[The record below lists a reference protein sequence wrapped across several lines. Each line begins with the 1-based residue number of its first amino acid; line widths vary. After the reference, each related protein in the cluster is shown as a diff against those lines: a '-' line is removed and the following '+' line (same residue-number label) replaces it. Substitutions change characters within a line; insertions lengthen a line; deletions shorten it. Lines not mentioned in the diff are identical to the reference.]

1 MEKVTLNVNG
11 IKHTIDA
18 SPSDTLLWVL
28 REQLNL
34 TGTKYSCGKAIC
46 GSCTIHLDGVPARAC
61 ITPLASVGN
70 KEVTTIE
77 GISENGLHPVQ
88 KAWIEE
94 QVAQCGYCQSG
105 QIMQA
110 VALLNQ
116 KSKPTRDE
124 IVGYMKGNLCRCG
137 TYMRV
142 IKAIEKASE
151 IG

>member
-1 MEKVTLNVNG
+1 MEKMILKVNG
-11 IKHTIDA
+11 KSHEVEA
-18 SPSDTLLWVL
+18 APSDTLLWVI
-28 REQLNL
+28 REKLKL

-46 GSCTIHLDGVPARAC
+46 GSCTVHLDG
-61 ITPLASVGN
+61 TPVRSCVAPVASATN
-70 KEVTTIE
+70 KEITTIE
-77 GISENGLHPVQ
+77 GLSESGLHPVQ

-110 VALLNQ
+110 VALLN
-116 KSKPTRDE
+116 KNSNPSREE

-137 TYMRV
+137 AYMRI

-151 IG
+151 LG

>member
-1 MEKVTLNVNG
+1 MEKITLNVNG
-11 IKHTIDA
+11 SKHTIDA

-46 GSCTIHLDGVPARAC
+46 GSCTIHLDGVPTRAC
-61 ITPLASVGN
+61 ITPVASVGN

-110 VALLNQ
+110 VALLN
-116 KSKPTRDE
+116 KNSKPSREE

-137 TYMRV
+137 TYMRI